1 MPQEL
6 GTIPEI
12 VVGHITGG
20 EVVLRD
26 VTYEIDNPAIN
37 INNPTLPGPST
48 PTITPAD
55 PIPIIPSK
63 PAQATE
69 RMVLFD
75 RVNLNYI
82 TAQPADG
89 LDMINRNPQI
99 EFVGSFDRPTAEK
112 VADQLAAN
120 PPGNA
125 LELKAKQIPA
135 ALSELVVT
143 QAMLQSAAELLSSR
157 EIVLRKLIDADRLFK
172 TPTIDQMFAVAE
184 KINEAART
192 LSPAQIDP
200 NYGVTQADIVASQ
213 SQTSPAMP
221 IMGENIPAEEVV
233 FSQPSMS
240 FMDRKSAQMLAQT
253 GRSPIYLFTIQ
264 TPDNIALERA
274 IESTLGAGGTKTDAD
289 SPLMTNPTWKYRTGF
304 FDPSDTT
311 AWYYKDGVEPDD
323 SGWDGTPVY
332 VRVADDTIH
341 SKLSTL
347 LTSKAFGDIV
357 SNWSSKLLA
366 MPTG

>member
-48 PTITPAD
+48 PTKTPAD

-200 NYGVTQADIVASQ
+200 NYGVTQADIAASQ
-213 SQTSPAMP
+213 AQTIPAMP
-221 IMGENIPAEEVV
+221 ITNEYIPAEEVV
-233 FSQPSMS
+233 FSQPST
-240 FMDRKSAQMLAQT
+240 T
-253 GRSPIYLFTIQ
+253 GGSPTYLFVIES
-264 TPDNIALERA
+264 PDNIALERA
-274 IESTLGAGGTKTDAD
+274 IQSTLGAGGTKTDAD

-311 AWYYKDGVEPDD
+311 AWYYKDGIEPDD
-323 SGWDGTPVY
+323 SGWDGAPVY
-332 VRVADDTIH
+332 VRVADDEIH
-341 SKLSTL
+341 SKLATL
-347 LTSKAFGDIV
+347 LTSKAFGDLA
-357 SNWSSKLLA
+357 SSWSSRVLA
-366 MPTG
+366 MPTK